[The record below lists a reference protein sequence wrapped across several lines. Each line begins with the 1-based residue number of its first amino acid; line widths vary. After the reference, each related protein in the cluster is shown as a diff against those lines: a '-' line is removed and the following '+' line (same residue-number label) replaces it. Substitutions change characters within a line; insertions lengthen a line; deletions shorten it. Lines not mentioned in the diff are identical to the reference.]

1 MRSLSRQLI
10 LGLLGTLLVLLAV
23 FCVATVWTVRGSLYE
38 QFDDNL
44 RTRATVLMRFSEQRA
59 GVVRFTL
66 PRFVQGRLWL
76 EQLDVPT
83 VTYFQICYG
92 NNVPLARS
100 QSLGEANLPI
110 RHGTESEAEFWN
122 LTLPNGNPGR
132 AIGVKYRPRFDRDD
146 PALGP
151 AVDAVVVLAADRTGL
166 DRAFA
171 RQEWLLVICSAVL
184 LGGVAVAVPLVLRR
198 GLRPLQ
204 RVTEQA
210 ARINAASLSERF
222 PAEHLPAEL
231 KPITE
236 CLNHLLARLENSFDR
251 ERRFG
256 ADVSHEML
264 TPLTELRSLG
274 EYALRYPDTDSRQGW
289 KQALEILRKMESII
303 VCLVDLSRAE
313 RGAQLVNLVP
323 IDLARLLQTAW
334 APLAERANQRRL
346 RFELNVPPGTQV
358 LTDETVLWSIV
369 QNLLSNAVNY
379 ADEGGVVHVNAV
391 RDGDVIR
398 LQVSNPASGLTAADL
413 PHLFERF
420 WRKDESRSG
429 GGHGGLGLSLARELA
444 RLLGCELVATWSG
457 EKRLTMSLGGLR
469 STPAEG
475 VDQPAAK
482 AP

>member
-10 LGLLGTLLVLLAV
+10 LGLLGTLLVLLV
-23 FCVATVWTVRGSLYE
+23 GFCLATVWTVRGSLYE

-44 RTRATVLMRFSEQRA
+44 RTRATVLMRFSEQRS

-66 PRFVQGRLWL
+66 PKWVQGRLWL

-83 VTYFQICYG
+83 VTYFQIWG
-92 NNVPLARS
+92 ANNDPVARS
-100 QSLGEANLPI
+100 QSLGEANLPL
-110 RHGTESEAEFWN
+110 RHGVKFEPEFWN
-122 LTLPNGNPGR
+122 LVLPNGNPGR
-132 AIGVKYRPRFDRDD
+132 AIGVRFRPRFDRDD

-166 DRAFA
+166 DHAFE
-171 RQEWLLVICSAVL
+171 RQEWMLVICSAVL

-198 GLRPLQ
+198 SLRPLQ

-210 ARINAASLSERF
+210 ARINAESLSERF
-222 PAEHLPAEL
+222 PTEHLPAEL
-231 KPITE
+231 APIAE
-236 CLNHLLARLENSFDR
+236 CLNHLLARLESSFER

-256 ADVSHEML
+256 ADVSHELL
-264 TPLTELRSLG
+264 TPLTELRALG

-313 RGAQLVNLVP
+313 RGAQLVNLGP
-323 IDLARLLQTAW
+323 IDLARLLQTVW
-334 APLAERANQRRL
+334 APLAELVNQRGLRL
-346 RFELNVPPGTQV
+346 ELNIPPGTLV
-358 LTDETVLWSIV
+358 LSDDTVLRSIV

-379 ADEGGVVHVNAV
+379 ADEDGAVQVSAMCDNGVV
-391 RDGDVIR
+391 R
-398 LQVSNPASGLTAADL
+398 LQVTNPASSLAAGDL

-420 WRKDESRSG
+420 WRKDASRSG

-444 RLLGCELVATWSG
+444 RLLGCELVAMQAG
-457 EKRLTMSLGGLR
+457 EQTVTMSLEGLR
-469 STPAEG
+469 PATTASAS
-475 VDQPAAK
+475 PA
-482 AP
+482 P